1 MTETARLI
9 AVDGA
14 ASSSFG
20 GSVSIS
26 GSNLAVGAT
35 EVVDSTQGAAYV
47 LATVRATTI
56 TSSAIKSA
64 TIGRK
69 YAYQVKTNAGTPQ
82 TMTFSLGAAPAGM
95 SINASTGL
103 VNWVPNVFQT
113 GSSTVTVL
121 ATDQFGDTAQ
131 QTFNISVSGVA
142 TPYNPFA
149 PTNRGLVIVGPI
161 RGGSIVSATGG
172 LAPVTVEEW

>member
-1 MTETARLI
+1 MTHVCARQI
-9 AVDGA
+9 AHAFKVEVY
-14 ASSSFG
+14 SSFG

-26 GSNLAVGAT
+26 GRNVAVGAT
-35 EVVDSTQGAAYV
+35 EVVDNTQGAAYV

-69 YAYQVKTNAGTPQ
+69 YAYQVKTNADGSQ
-82 TMTFSLGAAPAGM
+82 TITFSLGAAPAGM

-113 GSSTVTVL
+113 GSSTVTVR

-131 QTFNISVSGVA
+131 QTFSISVSGIA
-142 TPYNPFA
+142 TPHNPFA
-149 PTNRGLVIVGPI
+149 RVF
-161 RGGSIVSATGG
+161 
-172 LAPVTVEEW
+172 PVAVKSFFAAAIARADSGR